1 MTSDNISETFCVGCG
16 HVTTMATAGAKV
28 HGEFETPKG
37 DSGTCV
43 LVYCSECWA
52 KIEEVISG
60 HMERAYQ
67 LREELMRSDSED
79 SVGK

>member
-37 DSGTCV
+37 D
-43 LVYCSECWA
+43 
-52 KIEEVISG
+52 
-60 HMERAYQ
+60 
-67 LREELMRSDSED
+67 
-79 SVGK
+79 

>member
-1 MTSDNISETFCVGCG
+1 M
-16 HVTTMATAGAKV
+16 
-28 HGEFETPKG
+28 
-37 DSGTCV
+37 

-52 KIEEVISG
+52 KIGEVISG